1 MSNYIGAMG
10 KKNKEKDLQQLLE
23 KYLLEGIE
31 SGDAESIDDQFWI
44 HLEQRITKKNNKEIF

>member
-1 MSNYIGAMG
+1 MS
-10 KKNKEKDLQQLLE
+10 KKNKEQDLQQSLE

-44 HLEQRITKKNNKEIF
+44 HLEQRITNKNNKETFQ